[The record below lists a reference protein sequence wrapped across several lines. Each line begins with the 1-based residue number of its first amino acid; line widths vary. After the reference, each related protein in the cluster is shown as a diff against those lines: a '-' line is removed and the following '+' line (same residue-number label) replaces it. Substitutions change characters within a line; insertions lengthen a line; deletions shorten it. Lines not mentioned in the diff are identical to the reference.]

1 MTNTDEKLGMTRNQI
16 AWVAAQ
22 KIPNGSYVN
31 LGIGFPELIANHV
44 PSDKTIIYHTEN
56 GVLGFGPM
64 PDNGDDVDYDLINA
78 GKKPISLLPGASF
91 FNHAD
96 SFSMIRGGH
105 LDICFLGAMQI
116 AQNGDIANWSTGS
129 PKAIPAV
136 GGAMDLVN
144 GVKNIQVLSEH
155 VTKKGDPKLVEACTF
170 PLTGKNAIKTIY
182 TNLGVFHPQQDS
194 FLISEIAPNVELAT
208 VEKLTGAKLI
218 VADDLTV
225 IELPDNL

>member
-1 MTNTDEKLGMTRNQI
+1 MNSTQPIGMTRNQI

-31 LGIGFPELIANHV
+31 LGIGFPELIANYV
-44 PSDKTIIYHTEN
+44 PDDKTIIYHTEN

-64 PDNGDDVDYDLINA
+64 PANSEEINYDLINA

-105 LDICFLGAMQI
+105 IDICFLGAMQV

-129 PKAIPAV
+129 AKAIPAV

-144 GVKNIQVLSEH
+144 GVKNIQVLSDH
-155 VTKKGDPKLVEACTF
+155 TTKKGEPKLVENCSF
-170 PLTGKNAIKTIY
+170 PLTGKNAIKVIY
-182 TNLGVFHPQQDS
+182 TNLGVFHPHQDG
-194 FLISEIAPNVELAT
+194 FLISEIAPNVDIET
-208 VEKLTGAKLI
+208 VEQQTGAKLI
-218 VADDLTV
+218 SADTLKV
-225 IELPDNL
+225 IQLPQGL